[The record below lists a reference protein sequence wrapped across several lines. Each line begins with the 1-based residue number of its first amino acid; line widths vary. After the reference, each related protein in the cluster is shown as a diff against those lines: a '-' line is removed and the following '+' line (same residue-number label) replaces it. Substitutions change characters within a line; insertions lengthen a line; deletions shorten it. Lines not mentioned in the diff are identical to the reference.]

1 MSLVRRH
8 PYPWTTTRRWLAD
21 PRLTA
26 LQRAV
31 VMRAVSDDG
40 ELERPLGSNR
50 SPYIDELVK
59 WAGLTPPQFWCAIWT
74 ARVFVDAGAVV
85 PIGFPAC
92 DAWLP
97 YAVPLESL
105 TRQERVGCAVLYGA
119 GTDAKHIGIITRC
132 EDDLTLTT
140 EGNRGYAGAGGNPNN
155 GVCVDTAPLTR
166 KDILGVVRPRESL
179 T

>member
-1 MSLVRRH
+1 MSLMRKA
-8 PYPWTTTRRWLAD
+8 PQPWTTTRRWLASMD
-21 PRLTA
+21 LTA

-50 SPYIDELVK
+50 SPYIDEITR
-59 WAGLTPPQFWCAIWT
+59 WAGLTPPQYWCAVWVG
-74 ARVFVDAGAVV
+74 RVFADAGALL
-85 PIGFPAC
+85 PIGFPSC
-92 DAWLP
+92 DTWLP
-97 YAVPLESL
+97 YAVPLNTL
-105 TRQERVGCAVLYGA
+105 TRAERIGCAILYGT

-140 EGNRGYAGAGGNPNN
+140 EGNRGYAGSVTNN

-166 KDILGVVRPRESL
+166 TDILGVVRPREVLS
-179 T
+179 